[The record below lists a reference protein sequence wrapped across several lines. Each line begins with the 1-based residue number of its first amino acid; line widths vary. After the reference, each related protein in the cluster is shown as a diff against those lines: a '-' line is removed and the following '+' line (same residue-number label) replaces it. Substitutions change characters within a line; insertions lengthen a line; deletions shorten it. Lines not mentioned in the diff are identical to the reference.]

1 MDRLDHRRFRA
12 RSARAGMTP
21 YVPYPKVVDSLAAW
35 NADEV
40 ERRALD
46 KQVWVASEKLHGANL
61 CIATDGTQLVVA
73 KRRAVLDPTESFFA
87 YKRAVAPLVTG
98 VRRLFRELAPDG
110 WAFIYGELL
119 GGEYPH
125 PDVAPIEGV
134 HPVQSA
140 IYYGPDVS
148 FCAFDL
154 ATADASGNGTFV
166 SYRRAVELFQSAGMP
181 LAPILATGTLT
192 ELLALPVTFATRVPG
207 QLGLPALPHNWAEGM
222 VIKPW
227 DAETPLAAPRRVV
240 KRKRPEFAETIYHEA
255 RKWPT
260 TAVAADALARAE
272 AALWAMINANRVHSA
287 ISKLGRPEDVR
298 LEQIVDEVMTD
309 VRDELDRAHGEL
321 VLSLTRDEAALLWA
335 VAHDDVIQLVTDIV
349 SGPQP
354 SMEPRPDP
362 GALTG
367 GGEPQP
373 SIDPELYYADLAWAF
388 LRGRLPDAG
397 TGSALLATARAA
409 GIRWHKFKRKSG
421 PPRVTQ
427 VLSILE
433 GLSPSSLLDI
443 GSGRGAFLWPLVARF
458 DTLAVTAVDRLEH
471 RVRDI
476 EAVRAGGVTRVRGAL
491 GDVTALA
498 FPDDTFDLV
507 TILEVLEHLEDP
519 AAAAAETLR
528 VASRFVIASVPSH
541 PDDNPEHIR
550 LFTKETLTALF
561 EAAGATRVQIS
572 YTLNHMI
579 AIVSV

>member
-1 MDRLDHRRFRA
+1 
-12 RSARAGMTP
+12 MTP
-21 YVPYPKVVDSLAAW
+21 YVPYPKIVDSLAAW
-35 NADEV
+35 NADEL

-61 CIATDGTQLVVA
+61 CIATDGTQIVVA

-98 VRRLFRELAPDG
+98 VRRVFRALATDS
-110 WAFIYGELL
+110 WAFIYGELF

-125 PDVAPIEGV
+125 PDVAPIEAV

-140 IYYGPDVS
+140 IYYSPDVR

-154 ATADASGNGTFV
+154 ATVDASGNGAFV
-166 SYRRAVELFQSAGMP
+166 SYRRAVDLFQSAGIP
-181 LAPILATGTLT
+181 LAPILATGTLS
-192 ELLALPVTFATRVPG
+192 ELLSLPVTFATRVPG
-207 QLGLPALPHNWAEGM
+207 QLGLPALPDNWAEGM

-227 DAETPLAAPRRVV
+227 DAETPLAEPRRVV

-260 TAVAADALARAE
+260 TAVDTDVLARAE
-272 AALWAMINANRVHSA
+272 DALWAMINANRVHSA
-287 ISKLGRPEDVR
+287 ISKLGHPADVR

-309 VRDELDRAHGEL
+309 LRDELDRAHGDL
-321 VLSLTRDEAALLWA
+321 VLSLARDEAALLWV
-335 VAHDDVIQLVTDIV
+335 VAHDDVLQLVTDLV
-349 SGPQP
+349 SG
-354 SMEPRPDP
+354 S
-362 GALTG
+362 
-367 GGEPQP
+367 
-373 SIDPELYYADLAWAF
+373 SVIDPELYYADLAWAF
-388 LRGRLPDAG
+388 LRGRLPGAG
-397 TGSALLATARAA
+397 TGPALLAAARAA
-409 GIRWHKFKRKSG
+409 GIRWHKFKRKAG

-427 VLSILE
+427 VLAMLE

-458 DTLAVTAVDRLEH
+458 ETLEVTAVDRLDH

-476 EAVRAGGVTRVRGAL
+476 EAVRAGGVTRIRGAL

-498 FPDDTFDLV
+498 FPDDTFDIV

-550 LFTKETLTALF
+550 LFTKDTLTALF
-561 EAAGATRVQIS
+561 DDAGATRVQIS